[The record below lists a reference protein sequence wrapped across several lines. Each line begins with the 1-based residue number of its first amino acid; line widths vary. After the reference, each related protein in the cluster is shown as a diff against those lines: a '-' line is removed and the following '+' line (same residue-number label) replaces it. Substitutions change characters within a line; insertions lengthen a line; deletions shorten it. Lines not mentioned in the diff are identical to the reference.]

1 MEDSINAYITNFDPE
16 TGTIIIP
23 DVYSEVVSSD
33 AKFEVITNVEAK
45 KLVIERQSDVVG
57 HKRLIIA
64 IDKADKKRGPIRKIF
79 TEFFKK
85 YLGFTDDDIIFV
97 NRSEFGEDEEGNDQ
111 TKFSAETKEA
121 MKNFGRAIFAD
132 RQYGL
137 ANQILNIAICEC

>member
-33 AKFEVITNVEAK
+33 AKFEVTTNVEAK

-64 IDKADKKRGPIRKIF
+64 IDKADKTREANRKVIVDF
-79 TEFFKK
+79 YITK
-85 YLGFTDDDIIFV
+85 LGFTQDDIIFV
-97 NRSEFGEDEEGNDQ
+97 DRNEFNLDETNGISELK
-111 TKFSAETKEA
+111 KFSAETT
-121 MKNFGRAIFAD
+121 
-132 RQYGL
+132 
-137 ANQILNIAICEC
+137 

>member
-97 NRSEFGEDEEGNDQ
+97 DRSEFAGRPGYES
-111 TKFSAETKEA
+111 TLFSAETKEA